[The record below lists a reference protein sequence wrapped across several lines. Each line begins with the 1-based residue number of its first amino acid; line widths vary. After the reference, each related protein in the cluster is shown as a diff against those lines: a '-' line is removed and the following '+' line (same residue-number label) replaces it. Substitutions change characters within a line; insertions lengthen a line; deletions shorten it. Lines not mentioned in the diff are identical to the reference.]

1 MTTSE
6 KQGAAEREPEAAR
19 EAQAEGRGRARTCV
33 GCGERVALDAPG
45 VASPHVGHVG
55 HAGLIRLILGPGG
68 IVAVDPG
75 DGGFG
80 RGAHVHPR
88 PDCLTKAAQRGLA
101 RANRGRIEG
110 IHVSPEGQEPAPAEG
125 AAPAEDASLSP
136 LTPATLARA
145 IRQAMNRR
153 VQGLIRA
160 AVRSRAAAI
169 GADAAAAARERGAPR
184 GGVAGGAAAGAAQTQ
199 VQAAIAAGRAVAWGT
214 KVELGALAGGQRE
227 QGVAVLAITSGRLAA
242 AIAETVQIA
251 DACAAAERGTPGPR
265 PRGKPPQGDRDRD
278 RGRDRGDGGSGE
290 APREADQ
297 QRGVRDSQ
305 QQRAIKS
312 LQRRATRRMDGGAR
326 GGTAKGARRT
336 GNVERGA

>member
-1 MTTSE
+1 MTTTAE

-19 EAQAEGRGRARTCV
+19 EAQAEGHGRARTCV
-33 GCGERVALDAPG
+33 GCGERVALGAAG
-45 VASPHVGHVG
+45 AASPSVGSAG
-55 HAGLIRLILGPGG
+55 HAGLVRLILGPGG
-68 IVAVDPG
+68 VVAVDPG

-88 PDCLTKAAQRGLA
+88 PDCLAKAAQRGLA

-110 IHVSPEGQEPAPAEG
+110 IHVAPEGQEPAPAEG
-125 AAPAEDASLSP
+125 AAPAEDASP
-136 LTPATLARA
+136 AQLTPATLARA

-153 VQGLIRA
+153 IQGLIRA

-169 GADAAAAARERGAPR
+169 GADAASAALERGAPLCV
-184 GGVAGGAAAGAAQTQ
+184 VACDAAAGAAQTQ

-242 AIAETVQIA
+242 AVAEAVQIA
-251 DACAAAERGTPGPR
+251 DACAAAERGAPGTR
-265 PRGKPPQGDRDRD
+265 PRGGKPPQGERDRD
-278 RGRDRGDGGSGE
+278 RGRGDGGPEE
-290 APREADQ
+290 APRAADQ
-297 QRGVRDSQ
+297 RGGVRQLQ
-305 QQRAIKS
+305 QERATKS
-312 LQRRATRRMDGGAR
+312 LQQRATRRMDGGAR
-326 GGTAKGARRT
+326 SGTANGARRT